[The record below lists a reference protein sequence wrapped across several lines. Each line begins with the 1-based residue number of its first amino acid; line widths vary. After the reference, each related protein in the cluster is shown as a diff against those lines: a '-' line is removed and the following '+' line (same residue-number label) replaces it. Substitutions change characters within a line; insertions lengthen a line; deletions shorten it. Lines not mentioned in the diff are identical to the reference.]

1 MTPSE
6 RQWLQDARRFVRIA
20 IVKAEIGDWDAAVV
34 AMGNVADRPSL
45 GTPDTIEVGNM
56 LASFA
61 NTKPSDLR
69 SNAAMRAAAIRRLEE
84 TKVFIGDALTATTG
98 H

>member
-20 IVKAEIGDWDAAVV
+20 IVKAEYGDWDAAVA
-34 AMGNVADRPSL
+34 AMGNVARRPSL
-45 GTPDTIEVGNM
+45 VTPGTIEVINM

-61 NTKPSDLR
+61 STKPSDLR
-69 SNAAMRAAAIRRLEE
+69 GNAAMRAAAIRRLEE